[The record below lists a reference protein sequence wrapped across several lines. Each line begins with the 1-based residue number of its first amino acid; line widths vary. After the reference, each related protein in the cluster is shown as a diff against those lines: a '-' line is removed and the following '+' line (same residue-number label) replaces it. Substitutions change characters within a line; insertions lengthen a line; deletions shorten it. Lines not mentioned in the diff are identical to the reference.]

1 MMDMTFNKACR
12 LTCGVTDHIMHQHV
26 QPPLPPK
33 SDISCIDVIS
43 SPLSI
48 MLLHNKLLRKRIDLC
63 YSRSVIRRKVEHML
77 RIRRLVSSTRILK
90 ITLTNTDLIIL
101 SWSHHQRLS
110 ADQLLSE
117 PALS

>member
-1 MMDMTFNKACR
+1 MTDMTFNKACR

-26 QPPLPPK
+26 QPPF
-33 SDISCIDVIS
+33 DISCIDVIS